1 MLIRKHPASPAGKL
15 ETENMPEPKT
25 TNRLELERNTLRL
38 LCSVLIKPGTRIE
51 ISKLL
56 DPSVFL
62 DPLHRTVFEE
72 ICALGVIDAKRL
84 RALLPE
90 QVTNRGYPDFDLR
103 ELLAPNRVSEA
114 EIEGLF
120 ESALK
125 LLDMSDPGNEQILE
139 L

>member
-1 MLIRKHPASPAGKL
+1 
-15 ETENMPEPKT
+15 MPEPNT
-25 TNRLELERNTLRL
+25 NNRLELERNTLRL
-38 LCSVLIKPGTRIE
+38 LCSALIKPDTRVE

-62 DPLHRTVFEE
+62 DPLHRTAFQE
-72 ICALGVIDAKRL
+72 ICAMGAIEARRL
-84 RALLPE
+84 RTLLPGL
-90 QVTNRGYPDFDLR
+90 VTNRGFPDFDLR
-103 ELLAPNRVSEA
+103 ELLAPNRVTEA